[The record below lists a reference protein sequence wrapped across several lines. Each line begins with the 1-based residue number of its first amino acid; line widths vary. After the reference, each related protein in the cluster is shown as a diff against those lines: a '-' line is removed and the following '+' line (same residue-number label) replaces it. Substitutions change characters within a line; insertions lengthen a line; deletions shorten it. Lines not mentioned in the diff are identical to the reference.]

1 MEQNTGVG
9 NEYIN
14 MVKPLECMS
23 GDGYWFTTSRH
34 WFNQNKVGL
43 TNKYI

>member
-14 MVKPLECMS
+14 MVKPFECMFS
-23 GDGYWFTTSRH
+23 DGYWF
-34 WFNQNKVGL
+34 NQNNVGL
-43 TNKYI
+43 TN